1 MVKNVIHNNNGIMII
16 ANVSVKSQYNI
27 AYMKKVMLWILA
39 YILASVI
46 KVVRSANNW
55 KVAPAENVLL
65 MI

>member
-27 AYMKKVMLWILA
+27 AYMKKIMLWILA

-55 KVAPAENVLL
+55 KVAPAENVSL